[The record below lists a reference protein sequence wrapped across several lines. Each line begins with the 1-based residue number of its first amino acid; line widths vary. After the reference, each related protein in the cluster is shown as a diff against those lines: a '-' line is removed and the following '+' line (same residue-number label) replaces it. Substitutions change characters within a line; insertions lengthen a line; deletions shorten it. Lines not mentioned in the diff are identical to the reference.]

1 MVKRALRFV
10 SHLILPCLAL
20 LGVGYAVFYSLSTVT
35 TAESRDQ
42 NALPPPTV
50 TRILAGAGLVEPKG
64 QTISVAAPLPGVVD
78 WVIGL
83 DRVGTTV
90 AKGEKLLTL
99 DTRQQQAE
107 LRIRK
112 AQLASAQAALTRL
125 KNMPRKEDLEPL
137 KARYAEAKAEAD
149 NKTQLYERA
158 LALRKNNVVT
168 VEEVVDKKFSTLA
181 AEARVAAALAEY
193 RQLEAGTWD
202 YDIRVAEEAIKL
214 AEAQVAQIETDL
226 DRLIVCS
233 SAELTLLKV
242 DVRPQEFV
250 GVPPGKTLMLLGNIE
265 EVNIRVYI
273 DEHDASRFRPGMPGS
288 AHLQEKDATAVLP
301 LEYVRHEPIVVEK
314 PALTGL
320 QTERIDVRVLPV
332 IYRFLKA
339 EDQKR
344 VFVGQQVD
352 VFLKED

>member
-1 MVKRALRFV
+1 MLKRALRFV
-10 SHLILPCLAL
+10 SQLILPCLAL
-20 LGVGYAVFYSLSTVT
+20 LGVGYAVFYSLSAST
-35 TAESRDQ
+35 TAESRAQ
-42 NALPPPTV
+42 NALPPTSV

-64 QTISVAAPLPGVVD
+64 QTVAVAAPLPGVVD

-90 AKGEKLLTL
+90 AKGEKLFAI

-107 LRIRK
+107 MRIRN
-112 AQLASAQAALTRL
+112 AQLASAQVALTRL

-137 KARYAEAKAEAD
+137 KAKYSEAKAEYE
-149 NKTQLYERA
+149 NKKQLYERA
-158 LALRKNNVVT
+158 AALRKGNVVT
-168 VEEVVDKKFSTLA
+168 AEALDEKKFSMMA
-181 AEARVAAALAEY
+181 AEAKAMATLAEY
-193 RQLEAGTWD
+193 RQMEAGAWE
-202 YDIRVAEEAIKL
+202 YDIKVAEEAVKL
-214 AEAQVAQIETDL
+214 AEAQVAQIQTDL
-226 DRLIVCS
+226 ERLVVCS
-233 SAELTLLKV
+233 SADMTLLKV
-242 DVRPQEFV
+242 DVRPQEYV
-250 GVPPGKTLMLLGNIE
+250 GVPPGKTLMLLGNIK

-288 AHLQEKDATAVLP
+288 AHLQEKDAAAVLP
-301 LEYVRHEPIVVEK
+301 LKYVRHEPIVVEK

-332 IYRFLKA
+332 IYRFLKE

-352 VFLKED
+352 VFLEEG